1 MIARVVIVLVQD
13 RSAVFASLEMLAMK
27 TQDTAMAT
35 DEMASDQPQPG
46 PEDTISEDLGQ
57 GYQFSIIARPEGF
70 TVGDPEPIA
79 PEPQGEDAGDT
90 QPETGESIPDRTGLV
105 KAILGV
111 LEAHPLGDEGSAPTG
126 EQAAKQM
133 SAGFGSSEK
142 G

>member
-1 MIARVVIVLVQD
+1 MIARVVIILDQD
-13 RSAVFASLEMLAMK
+13 ISAISATLEIHAMT
-27 TQDTAMAT
+27 TQDTAPET
-35 DEMASDQPQPG
+35 DDTGSNQPPTASQ
-46 PEDTISEDLGQ
+46 DTISEDLAQ
-57 GYQFSIIARPEGF
+57 GYQFSIIVRPEGF

-111 LEAHPLGDEGSAPTG
+111 LEAHPMGEEGSAPTG
-126 EQAAKQM
+126 EQAKNQM
-133 SAGFGSSEK
+133 AAGFDSSEK